1 MGIGKIGWTAAISIS
16 LAGCAGVGTPSPVQQ
31 PAVQSEAR
39 WVETRPDVR
48 TLIVRPDRVGEVARP
63 GEKSAGLAIG
73 SFFARYRSP
82 AGPVDQLALMVV
94 LEGEYATHVL
104 QSGMSLLL
112 EIDGEFFQG
121 EPGLGSNNVHWDPAD
136 GGRATLAIPISPELL
151 HSLATADLVRGRI
164 GAYGGFDFPESKRE
178 RLGDVLAGIPDDFNP
193 SPNPTSARALIASM

>member
-1 MGIGKIGWTAAISIS
+1 MGFAKNGWTAIISIF
-16 LAGCAGVGTPSPVQQ
+16 LVGCAGVGTPAPTRQL
-31 PAVQSEAR
+31 AVESEAR
-39 WVETRPDVR
+39 WVETRSDVR
-48 TLIVRPDRVGEVARP
+48 TLVVSPNRVGKVARP

-82 AGPVDQLALMVV
+82 NGPVDQLALMVV

-151 HSLATADLVRGRI
+151 HSLATAELVRGRI

-178 RLGDVLAGIPDDFNP
+178 RLGDVLAGIPADFNP
-193 SPNPTSARALIASM
+193 SPDPARAQALIASM